1 MTDLNELIL
10 QYVNRPGY
18 AALRPKGLAKKLG
31 VKKQRLAEFGEAL
44 ERLHAAGALRLAAS
58 GRVQPKVPEGLVAG
72 VIKKTSSGA
81 GYLIPHEPRPSG
93 FTGDV
98 YLAPEDMQ
106 DAHNAD
112 EVLVRLL
119 GKRRTNGQRCGVV
132 VEIVERA
139 TNVFVG
145 TYFDEERQG
154 FVQIDGTGFAA
165 AVWVGDPGA
174 KGAQPGDKVVIEM
187 VRFPTQHQQGE
198 AVLTK
203 VLGPRGTP
211 GVDTL
216 MVINEFGLRDEFP
229 EDVDAEARIEAENFD
244 EEDLD
249 GREDLT
255 RETIVTIDPADARDF
270 DDAIS
275 LSREERGHW
284 LLGVH
289 IADVAHFVQPGT
301 ALDREAQQRGNS
313 VYLPTRVLP
322 MLPEVISNGLASLQE
337 RRVRYTK
344 SAFIEFTSEGIPVS
358 TRFANTAI
366 KATKR
371 FAYEQVLPV
380 IRDPERHK
388 HVPAPVRKLL
398 CDMHELAMLLRRRRF
413 QKGAYDLELPEIKLD
428 FDKDGRVTGA
438 HEVGHDESHQIIE
451 EFMLAANIAV
461 ATELADRGIT
471 FLRRAHGDPSETKV
485 RAFAEFAAG
494 LGYPL
499 RNPQSRKELQA
510 LLKRVRGEPT
520 ERAVHYALLR
530 SMKQAEYTPLVL
542 GHYALA
548 EDSYCHFT
556 SPIRRYPDLTVHRWL
571 DALLTG
577 NRTYRGSAGEE
588 LLRLGKHCS
597 TTERRA
603 AEAERELVSMKLL
616 AYLETRIGMEMDAI
630 VTGVERFGLFCR
642 GVELPAEG
650 LVHIS
655 TLSAGDYYDYD
666 RAGMC
671 LVSRQKG
678 EKFRLGDPVRV
689 SVVRVDVDRR
699 ELDLRLVLHAR
710 REGGRARRGDEP
722 ARAPRRR
729 REQGGSVRKGGKRRR
744 RS

>member
-699 ELDLRLVLHAR
+699 ELDLRLVRHAR

>member
-1 MTDLNELIL
+1 
-10 QYVNRPGY
+10 
-18 AALRPKGLAKKLG
+18 
-31 VKKQRLAEFGEAL
+31 
-44 ERLHAAGALRLAAS
+44 
-58 GRVQPKVPEGLVAG
+58 
-72 VIKKTSSGA
+72 
-81 GYLIPHEPRPSG
+81 
-93 FTGDV
+93 
-98 YLAPEDMQ
+98 
-106 DAHNAD
+106 
-112 EVLVRLL
+112 
-119 GKRRTNGQRCGVV
+119 
-132 VEIVERA
+132 
-139 TNVFVG
+139 
-145 TYFDEERQG
+145 
-154 FVQIDGTGFAA
+154 
-165 AVWVGDPGA
+165 
-174 KGAQPGDKVVIEM
+174 
-187 VRFPTQHQQGE
+187 
-198 AVLTK
+198 
-203 VLGPRGTP
+203 
-211 GVDTL
+211 
-216 MVINEFGLRDEFP
+216 
-229 EDVDAEARIEAENFD
+229 
-244 EEDLD
+244 
-249 GREDLT
+249 
-255 RETIVTIDPADARDF
+255 
-270 DDAIS
+270 
-275 LSREERGHW
+275 
-284 LLGVH
+284 
-289 IADVAHFVQPGT
+289 
-301 ALDREAQQRGNS
+301 
-313 VYLPTRVLP
+313 
-322 MLPEVISNGLASLQE
+322 
-337 RRVRYTK
+337 
-344 SAFIEFTSEGIPVS
+344 
-358 TRFANTAI
+358 
-366 KATKR
+366 
-371 FAYEQVLPV
+371 
-380 IRDPERHK
+380 
-388 HVPAPVRKLL
+388 
-398 CDMHELAMLLRRRRF
+398 
-413 QKGAYDLELPEIKLD
+413 
-428 FDKDGRVTGA
+428 
-438 HEVGHDESHQIIE
+438 
-451 EFMLAANIAV
+451 
-461 ATELADRGIT
+461 
-471 FLRRAHGDPSETKV
+471 
-485 RAFAEFAAG
+485 
-494 LGYPL
+494 
-499 RNPQSRKELQA
+499 LQA

-699 ELDLRLVLHAR
+699 ELDLRLVRHAR

>member
-31 VKKQRLAEFGEAL
+31 VKKQRLAEFSEAL

-699 ELDLRLVLHAR
+699 ELDLRLVRHAR